1 MSSIPIN
8 TLDNTTTSP
17 KNANEKGTPKLDNT
31 LIIDTTLIPQDRHII
46 DINTILRVKYIW
58 NIIPPHKNKYAL
70 VKPCLIEIIMPPIL
84 HQTTKDHNLNSRRF
98 IWLMELNAI

>member
-31 LIIDTTLIPQDRHII
+31 LIIDTTPNVDDRHIQ
-46 DINTILRVKYIW
+46 DTNAILRVKYIW

-70 VKPCLIEIIMPPIL
+70 VKPCLIEMLMPPIL
-84 HQTTKDHNLNSRRF
+84 LVTTKEQYWYRRRF
-98 IWLMELNAI
+98 ICLMELNAI

>member
-31 LIIDTTLIPQDRHII
+31 LIIDTTPNVDDRHISL
-46 DINTILRVKYIW
+46 TMAVYS
-58 NIIPPHKNKYAL
+58 
-70 VKPCLIEIIMPPIL
+70 E
-84 HQTTKDHNLNSRRF
+84 HNERCWR
-98 IWLMELNAI
+98 

>member
-31 LIIDTTLIPQDRHII
+31 LIIDTTPNVDDRHIQ
-46 DINTILRVKYIW
+46 DTNTILRVKYRW

-70 VKPCLIEIIMPPIL
+70 VKPCLVEIK
-84 HQTTKDHNLNSRRF
+84 H
-98 IWLMELNAI
+98 LMLEYNVEEDNV